1 MQFLGRGNVPHSA
14 ICRSNCGAGGIF
26 DISRIETQQLRL
38 AWHAVGVLVALV
50 VLLGYEEGAS

>member
-1 MQFLGRGNVPHSA
+1 MPHSA